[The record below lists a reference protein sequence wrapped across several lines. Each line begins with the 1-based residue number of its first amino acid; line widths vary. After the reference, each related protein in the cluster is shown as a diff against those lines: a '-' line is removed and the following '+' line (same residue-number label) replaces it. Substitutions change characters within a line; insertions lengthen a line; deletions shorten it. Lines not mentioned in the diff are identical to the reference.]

1 MKYKVLH
8 VVLSMETGG
17 LENGIV
23 NLINNADNDRFIVD
37 VLCLREKGALAERI
51 SNPNSQVIYDGKQD
65 PSLLTAIKK
74 IYKACK
80 DGQYHIVHSHGFT
93 TMLASY
99 LATKLTGT
107 VVMMNGEHGTLYYSS
122 FKQRLLQKWLF
133 RSMDINLTVSS
144 ELKNKIQQEFSLSL
158 DNFKPIINGV
168 DSHVFNPKLSSSIRS
183 ELNILNEDI
192 IIGSVGRLVSVKNYP
207 SLIKAFSELY
217 KNNAHTHL
225 VLAGDGPERSALEQL
240 TNKLNLKDRIHF
252 LGSRND
258 IPNVMNGFDLFVLPS
273 FSEGLSNTLLEAMS
287 CGVPVIASQ
296 VGGNPEIVKAN
307 VSGVLYPSNDVEAL
321 SSILCKLCNSPSEIK
336 KLSKLAREHIVNH
349 YSLKSMVDNYEAV
362 YERQLSEKNIVPSQL
377 HELG

>member
-1 MKYKVLH
+1 MKYKILH

-23 NLINNADNDRFIVD
+23 NLVNNADNDRFMVD
-37 VLCLREKGALAERI
+37 VLCLREKGTLADRI
-51 SNPNSQVIYDGKQD
+51 HNPNSQIIFDGNQD

-99 LATKLTGT
+99 LATKLTNT
-107 VVMMNGEHGTLYYSS
+107 AVMMNGEHGTLYYSS

-144 ELKNKIQQEFSLSL
+144 ELKSKIQQEFSLSL

-168 DSHVFNPKLSSSIRS
+168 DSHVFKPELSSTIRS
-183 ELNILNEDI
+183 ELNILDQDI

-207 SLIKAFSELY
+207 SLIKAFSQVY

-225 VLAGDGPERSALEQL
+225 VLAGDGHERSALEQL
-240 TNKLNLKDRIHF
+240 TDQLNLKNRIHF
-252 LGSRND
+252 LGSRDD

-287 CGVPVIASQ
+287 CGVPVIASH
-296 VGGNPEIVKAN
+296 VGGNPEIVKTD
-307 VSGVLYPSNDVEAL
+307 VSGFLYPSDDVNAL
-321 SSILCKLCNSPSEIK
+321 AELLSTLCNSPSHIK
-336 KLSKLAREHIVNH
+336 KLSVLARKHIVNN
-349 YSLKSMVDNYEAV
+349 YSLMSMVNNYETV
-362 YERQLSEKNIVPSQL
+362 YEQQLSTKNVTPTKI

>member
-1 MKYKVLH
+1 MKYKILH

-23 NLINNADNDRFIVD
+23 NLVNNADNDRFMVD
-37 VLCLREKGALAERI
+37 VLCLREKGTLADRI
-51 SNPNSQVIYDGKQD
+51 HNPNSQIIFDGNQD

-99 LATKLTGT
+99 LATKLTNT
-107 VVMMNGEHGTLYYSS
+107 AVMMNGEHGTLYYSS

-144 ELKNKIQQEFSLSL
+144 ELKSKIQQEFSLSL

-168 DSHVFNPKLSSSIRS
+168 DSHVFNPELSSTIRS
-183 ELNILNEDI
+183 ELNILNQDI

-207 SLIKAFSELY
+207 SLIKAFSQVY

-225 VLAGDGPERSALEQL
+225 VLAGDGHERSALEQL
-240 TNKLNLKDRIHF
+240 TDQLNLKDRIHF
-252 LGSRND
+252 LGSRDD

-287 CGVPVIASQ
+287 CGVPVIASH
-296 VGGNPEIVKAN
+296 VGGNPEIVKTD
-307 VSGVLYPSNDVEAL
+307 VSGFLYPSDDVNAL
-321 SSILCKLCNSPSEIK
+321 AERLSTLCNSPGHIK
-336 KLSKLAREHIVNH
+336 KLSALARKHIVNN
-349 YSLKSMVDNYEAV
+349 YSLMSMVNNYETV
-362 YERQLSEKNIVPSQL
+362 YEQQLSTENVTPSKI